1 MPSDYKIIDNL
12 FLIDPKEKIII
23 RVDST
28 TDEEYQAFYEK
39 IAKDNK
45 IVEAAFYTPL
55 KNE

>member
-23 RVDST
+23 CVDST
-28 TDEEYQAFYEK
+28 TDEEYQSFYEK

-45 IVEAAFYTPL
+45 IVKAAFYTPL